1 MIYKHQIKIQVI
13 LKSIYKYIINEK
25 IWENMK
31 NLDISLLKYINKSK
45 KQDFINLI
53 ISFTESSLSSKE
65 NTSINS
71 KDLINTSEMIY
82 ILSIIYLFNNSQI
95 YINTKISRFSE
106 FNYHI
111 FHVNIIK

>member
-1 MIYKHQIKIQVI
+1 
-13 LKSIYKYIINEK
+13 
-25 IWENMK
+25 MK